1 MPKQDIFSQR
11 QEQKNVNGK
20 VRNEISTDIN
30 IKPFANIR
38 KLKYKSRTR
47 WLSKERSREKKE
59 LVSKVN
65 GLIDEFNKLNNDLT
79 QYSRPRDVDELS
91 VESKIFEEENLLLH
105 HNYLLKCAHEARFN
119 SFRLLQRLSYNRTK
133 EFEKFL
139 KGLQGLTPEEINARI
154 EDFKQNRFKQYEKD
168 AETSIEDN
176 FRYVLSKA
184 KSNLKIKQ
192 ESRRKQLLAKFS
204 EWQRKLSNPINDKQK
219 DFASVVNSL
228 VLIFSKRGKNL
239 IQGEVKV
246 LKDCFGG
253 NRNFKVWDKKMD
265 KKYNP
270 FPNLDEMTNRVVIGL
285 YAMITDRSG
294 IDVDPLIN
302 KYLGPL
308 PH

>member
-1 MPKQDIFSQR
+1 MKDENVFSQK
-11 QEQKNVNGK
+11 QEQEDVNGK
-20 VRNEISTDIN
+20 ARNKISTDIN

-65 GLIDEFNKLNNDLT
+65 GLIEEFNKLNSDLT
-79 QYSRPRDVDELS
+79 RYSHPRDENELS
-91 VESKIFEEENLLLH
+91 IENKMFEDEGLSLH
-105 HNYLLKCAHEARFN
+105 HNYLLQYVHEARFN
-119 SFRLLQRLSYNRTK
+119 SVRLLQRLSYNRTK
-133 EFEKFL
+133 DFEKFL
-139 KGLQGLTPEEINARI
+139 KGLQGLTPEEINAKI
-154 EDFKQNRFKQYEKD
+154 EDFKQNQFKQYEED
-168 AETSIEDN
+168 AKTSIEEN
-176 FRYVLSKA
+176 FRYALKKA
-184 KSNLKIKQ
+184 KSNLEIKQ
-192 ESRRKQLLAKFS
+192 ESRRKQLLAKFI
-204 EWQRKLSNPINDKQK
+204 EWQGKLSNSTDSKQK
-219 DFASVVNSL
+219 DFASVVSSL

-239 IQGEVKV
+239 SQGEVKV
-246 LKDCFGG
+246 IQDCFGG